1 MLSIQSSAK
10 TRTSRPFIRLT
21 GHPAYGPYRVARAP
35 LLTLMRQVCPM
46 RSAVAP
52 RDKPDLPLTTREAA
66 LVRILIDAASDGRSL
81 TRGEAGKLA
90 GYSGNDETARV
101 QASRALSKPKVR
113 AALID
118 GIRDAAQVD
127 VAAAYAVLRH
137 VADRARST
145 RDRLGA
151 ASKHLDLA
159 GLTGGP
165 SLGMGAGVAV
175 QIVFR
180 SDAGALLVQ
189 SEQAR
194 PDAQAIRGVQAI
206 DHGIAEGEDGGR
218 QARPQI
224 SRAKATARQR
234 KAPRGGGGGDFGE
247 RGKEE
252 GGVPSRRPPEKSGGG
267 KGGAAKIS
275 RVVKSRGGA

>member
-1 MLSIQSSAK
+1 MSDPTPAK
-10 TRTSRPFIRLT
+10 DNHGLT
-21 GHPAYGPYRVARAP
+21 AVQKRFADAWAEAKMAGADFTDGQLAEAAGYRGNKDV
-35 LLTLMRQVCPM
+35 L
-46 RSAVAP
+46 AVA
-52 RDKPDLPLTTREAA
+52 
-66 LVRILIDAASDGRSL
+66 
-81 TRGEAGKLA
+81 
-90 GYSGNDETARV
+90 
-101 QASRALSKPKVR
+101 ASRTLANPKVR
-113 AALID
+113 DYLHERAKAYLKE
-118 GIRDAAQVD
+118 GA
-127 VAAAYAVLRH
+127 VAVAVTLRTLST
-137 VADRARST
+137 RARSERVRADT
-145 RDRLGA
+145 AARLATGLGLIA
-151 ASKHLDLA
+151 PEQVA
-159 GLTGGP
+159 GQT
-165 SLGMGAGVAV
+165 GVAV

-252 GGVPSRRPPEKSGGG
+252 GGVPSPLPPEKSGGG

>member
-1 MLSIQSSAK
+1 MSDPTPAK
-10 TRTSRPFIRLT
+10 DNHGLT
-21 GHPAYGPYRVARAP
+21 AVQKRFADAWAEAKMAGADFTDGQLAEAAGYRGNKDV
-35 LLTLMRQVCPM
+35 L
-46 RSAVAP
+46 AVA
-52 RDKPDLPLTTREAA
+52 
-66 LVRILIDAASDGRSL
+66 
-81 TRGEAGKLA
+81 
-90 GYSGNDETARV
+90 
-101 QASRALSKPKVR
+101 ASRTLANPKVR
-113 AALID
+113 DYLHERAKAYLKE
-118 GIRDAAQVD
+118 GAVE
-127 VAAAYAVLRH
+127 VAVTLRTLST
-137 VADRARST
+137 RARSERVRADT
-145 RDRLGA
+145 AARLATGLGLIA
-151 ASKHLDLA
+151 PEQVA
-159 GLTGGP
+159 GQT
-165 SLGMGAGVAV
+165 GVAV

-218 QARPQI
+218 QAG
-224 SRAKATARQR
+224 QR